1 MPVIPPRSDPR
12 WRALIRGTTA
22 YKLKGLATRML
33 LTRVRLMGSTDDE
46 RVIAEAIDIA
56 WDFFSRNREAQQ
68 DIETLFGA
76 DAASLLTLEATSAL
90 IATGQ
95 PLMIAG
101 DEALLRALPRGPWV
115 GGTIPYFMTELGGL
129 QTRERLFVTRLPAV
143 ARAETRV
150 YEPQALSQIPTHY
163 PPNGVSFI
171 IVPAGSRA
179 LAEFAEQGPH
189 WKGLFHRPLVGWVAG
204 VALTEVGVATAKV
217 FDGATGRCSD
227 DAAVVLHAQLPE
239 DLVARVDLINLF
251 AQGEGEVITF
261 PTDGFQVT
269 ECLVDGRPTSFATFL
284 AERGIDTRQPLV
296 ADYNGAMVNV
306 SIQKV
311 EGGVVSLFAPVHHG
325 VTYRFAKPLEGDY
338 AQVFQRELDARNV
351 APVFACNCI
360 LNYLYSKL
368 EGRTTGSMVGPI
380 TFGEIAWML
389 LNQTMVY
396 VEFAPRS

>member
-1 MPVIPPRSDPR
+1 MPLIPPRSDPR
-12 WRALIRGTTA
+12 WRALVRGTTP

-33 LTRVRLMGSTDDE
+33 LTRVRLMASSGDE
-46 RVIAEAIDIA
+46 RVIGEAIDTA
-56 WDFFSRNREAQQ
+56 WDFFTRNREAQQ
-68 DIETLFGA
+68 DVEALFGA
-76 DAASLLTLEATSAL
+76 DAASLLTLEATRAL

-101 DEALLRALPRGPWV
+101 DEALLRQLPMGLWV
-115 GGTIPYFMTELGGL
+115 GGTIPYFMSELGGT
-129 QTRERLFVTRLPAV
+129 QTRERLFVTRLPSVTSAQ
-143 ARAETRV
+143 TRL
-150 YEPQALSQIPTHY
+150 YERSTLSQIPSHY
-163 PPNGVSFI
+163 PTNGVSFV

-179 LAEFAEQGPH
+179 LAEFAEEGPR
-189 WKGLFHRPLVGWVAG
+189 WKGLFDRPLVGWVAG
-204 VALTEVGVATAKV
+204 VAMTDVGVATAKV

-227 DAAVVLHAQLPE
+227 DAAVVLHAQLPD

-251 AQGEGEVITF
+251 AQGDGEAITF
-261 PTDGFQVT
+261 PSDGFVVG
-269 ECLVDGRPTSFATFL
+269 ECVVDGRPTRLSSFL

-306 SIQKV
+306 SIQQI
-311 EGGVVSLFAPVHHG
+311 EGDQVRLFAPVHRG
-325 VTYRFAKPLEGDY
+325 VTYRFARSLEGDY

-351 APVFACNCI
+351 NPVFACNCI

-396 VEFAPRS
+396 VEFVPRG